1 MNSELEIAEI
11 VKVSAIHGELPG
23 CVDVSVR
30 NHSMIRVALDWKD
43 VTDKGEL
50 TDSATAKIEAGVKKK
65 GGFDEVNWNC

>member
-23 CVDVSVR
+23 CVDVSIR
-30 NHSMIRVALDWKD
+30 NHSMIRVALDWED
-43 VTDKGEL
+43 VENGEM
-50 TDSATAKIEAGVKKK
+50 TDSATAKIESGVKKK